1 MRVRGAA
8 LLRRRART
16 MPLESIATSY
26 GPLNLAAAPFPSAYP
41 AVLPA
46 SSMTRRSGT
55 GGGGSDGG
63 GEGLGGGGGEGLGGG
78 GGEGDGGGGGEG
90 DGGGGG
96 EGDGGGGGGGGEGLG
111 GEGLGGRRMEGDG
124 GGEGLGGGGGE
135 GDGRGG
141 GGGLGGEGN
150 DVARGLGGGGGE
162 ASEGS
167 GGLGCGG
174 GEREK
179 MGEDQQLGYSQPT
192 VSVKEVEVVTRW
204 RRRPAGAQSDLLL
217 VNVMEGQPLQGEVAA
232 LPEAARAPLAVSVSQ
247 RVALPPQELQE
258 LALNTEPNEMVKAG

>member
-63 GEGLGGGGGEGLGGG
+63 GEGLGGGGGEGL
-78 GGEGDGGGGGEG
+78 
-90 DGGGGG
+90 
-96 EGDGGGGGGGGEGLG
+96 GGGGGGEGLG